1 MFFLLT
7 KELKKGLIQDFVD
20 ALEEANLILF
30 IDFTGMNVPLS
41 HQFRMELYNNFGED
55 VIYKV
60 YRNSLLKT
68 AIKLSKKSEDEF
80 EPFLTGPTAVL
91 SAKNVDPI
99 EVLKFVKKF
108 SDSQKGLPFI
118 KGGILEGQ
126 IIDSE
131 KANEYAKLPSK
142 QELYAMLVR
151 SVNYPI
157 FGLVNALAGNI
168 RNLIYVLNAIKD
180 NK

>member
-1 MFFLLT
+1 MLT
-7 KELKKGLIQDFVD
+7 KELKKGLIQDFID
-20 ALEEANLILF
+20 ALENANLILF

-41 HQFRMELYNNFGED
+41 HQFRMELYNNFEEN
-55 VIYKV
+55 VVYKV

-68 AIKLSKKSEDEF
+68 AIKLADKSEEDF
-80 EPFLTGPTAVL
+80 EDFLKGPTGIL
-91 SAKNVDPI
+91 YAKNVDPI

-108 SDSQKGLPFI
+108 SDSNKGIPFI
-118 KGGILEGQ
+118 KGGILERQ

-131 KANEYAKLPSK
+131 KASEYAKLPSK
-142 QELYAMLVR
+142 QELYAMVVR
-151 SVNYPI
+151 SINYPI

-168 RNLIYVLNAIKD
+168 RNLVYVLNAIKE

>member
-1 MFFLLT
+1 MLT

-20 ALEEANLILF
+20 ALEKANLILF

-80 EPFLTGPTAVL
+80 EPF
-91 SAKNVDPI
+91 
-99 EVLKFVKKF
+99 
-108 SDSQKGLPFI
+108 
-118 KGGILEGQ
+118 
-126 IIDSE
+126 
-131 KANEYAKLPSK
+131 
-142 QELYAMLVR
+142 
-151 SVNYPI
+151 
-157 FGLVNALAGNI
+157 
-168 RNLIYVLNAIKD
+168 
-180 NK
+180 